1 MGSKI
6 SRVLGDLCGGSISAL
21 IVLCYAVGYGLVIFS
36 GSLERYASVGISSLL
51 IGVCLAGLLIA
62 LWSSQQF
69 CIARPDSN
77 TAAILAVSLASI
89 GLDTRAKGGSESAVI
104 VTVLMA
110 LTTTLLMS
118 GVVAYGLGRLHQGG
132 LIQLAPFS
140 VVGGVLAASGFLV
153 FSEAFRILTKHSLDF
168 SVLEVLRNT
177 PLIAVLPALGRY
189 CQKLCIRDRR
199 ILVKITG

>member
-1 MGSKI
+1 VLLGSSHFSQLQEDKMGSKI
-6 SRVLGDLCGGSISAL
+6 SRLLGDLGGGSISAL
-21 IVLCYAVGYGLVIFS
+21 IMLCYAVGYGLMIFS
-36 GSLERYASVGISSLL
+36 GSLERYVSVGIPSLL
-51 IGVCLAGLLIA
+51 VGVCLVGFVVA

-69 CIARPDSN
+69 RIAEPDSN

-110 LTTTLLMS
+110 LTATLLVS

-140 VVGGVLAASGFLV
+140 VVGGGGLGHRLSISNTLFTCYKQ
-153 FSEAFRILTKHSLDF
+153 IL
-168 SVLEVLRNT
+168 
-177 PLIAVLPALGRY
+177 
-189 CQKLCIRDRR
+189 
-199 ILVKITG
+199 